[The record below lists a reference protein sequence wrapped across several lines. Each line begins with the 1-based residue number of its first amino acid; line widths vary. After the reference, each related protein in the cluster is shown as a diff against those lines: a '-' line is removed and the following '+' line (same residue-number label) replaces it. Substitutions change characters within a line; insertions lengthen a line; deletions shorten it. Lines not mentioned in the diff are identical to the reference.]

1 VVLKKVRGWSC
12 NKTTWDDPWSYCRT
26 THLSD
31 VEKPEHVGGG
41 AGRCALTDRDQAAGG
56 EIVEGWNYVRSCE
69 VAGFGDLAGTGSD
82 ALVLGAFVFGGEV
95 GEDP

>member
-12 NKTTWDDPWSYCRT
+12 NKTTRDDPWSYSRT
-26 THLSD
+26 THLGYVQES
-31 VEKPEHVGGG
+31 EHVGRG
-41 AGRCALTDRDQAAGG
+41 AGRCALADRDQAAGG
-56 EIVEGWNYVRSCE
+56 EIVKCRNYVRSCE